1 MIAFELDD
9 TFWLNLVFVAVA
21 GVLLWLHARGGRPG
35 PTAARS
41 RTEPAP
47 AAR

>member
-1 MIAFELDD
+1 MIAFELDY
-9 TFWLNLVFVAVA
+9 TFPLNLVFLAVG
-21 GVLLWLHARGGRPG
+21 GVLLWLHPRSGQAG
-35 PTAARS
+35 PTAERP